1 MINDYIDEGVINLS
15 SAIIENAVS
24 EYEAHLSV
32 CNDLQA
38 RICAQTDS
46 KGIVGRIMEF
56 ATGDR
61 EFLLKMV
68 EEKIRRRYEKA
79 WQKQKPINLE
89 VKNGIKT
96 R

>member
-1 MINDYIDEGVINLS
+1 MNDIINTYEDEGVINLA

-24 EYEAHLSV
+24 DYYSHLSV

-46 KGIVGRIMEF
+46 KGIVGSIMEF

-68 EEKIRRRYEKA
+68 EEKIRRRYKR
-79 WQKQKPINLE
+79 
-89 VKNGIKT
+89 G
-96 R
+96 

>member
-1 MINDYIDEGVINLS
+1 MNDIIKTFEDEGVINLS
-15 SAIIENAVS
+15 SAIVGNAVS
-24 EYEAHLSV
+24 EYNAHLSV

-46 KGIVGRIMEF
+46 KGIVGSIMEF

-68 EEKIRRRYEKA
+68 EEEIRRRYKR
-79 WQKQKPINLE
+79 
-89 VKNGIKT
+89 G
-96 R
+96 